1 MILRAVYRLAAP
13 PGPGSRLTVMIFHR
27 VLKEPD
33 PLLPS
38 EPDEQQFEARMRAVR
53 AWFNVLPLAEAIGRL
68 QAGALPA
75 RPLAI
80 SFDDGYADN
89 FEVALPVLRKLGL
102 PATFFVATGFLDG
115 GCMWNDTVIETV
127 RRSGDAALDLSA
139 LGLGRHPTAS
149 IEDRRRT
156 IDALLNQLKY
166 REDTQRAELVAALGE
181 LSSSPLPH
189 DLMMSSAQVRGLHD
203 AGMGIGAHTVN
214 HPILS
219 KLGER
224 DARAE
229 IAQGKERLEEIVRA
243 PVTLFAYPNGKPRL
257 DYGAEHVAMVKA
269 LGFGA
274 ALSTAWGVARK
285 GCDVYQIPRFTPW
298 DRGAWKY
305 GLRLAQNLTRSSHAT
320 A

>member
-127 RRSGDAALDLSA
+127 RRSGERSARSLGPRVRTPSDGLDRGPATHHRRAAEPAEIS
-139 LGLGRHPTAS
+139 GRHAARGA
-149 IEDRRRT
+149 RRRT
-156 IDALLNQLKY
+156 RQVVLDRLC
-166 REDTQRAELVAALGE
+166 RA
-181 LSSSPLPH
+181 
-189 DLMMSSAQVRGLHD
+189 
-203 AGMGIGAHTVN
+203 I
-214 HPILS
+214 
-219 KLGER
+219 
-224 DARAE
+224 
-229 IAQGKERLEEIVRA
+229 
-243 PVTLFAYPNGKPRL
+243 
-257 DYGAEHVAMVKA
+257 
-269 LGFGA
+269 
-274 ALSTAWGVARK
+274 
-285 GCDVYQIPRFTPW
+285 
-298 DRGAWKY
+298 
-305 GLRLAQNLTRSSHAT
+305 
-320 A
+320 